1 MRAAVRAADLE
12 SPNRTV
18 EEVPVMPT
26 IRLDDDV
33 FAGLKSLAEPFV
45 DTPNSVIRRLLQER
59 GALPDGA
66 DRSATEHVG
75 LKVASAERAKPR
87 RPRAA
92 GLVPQST
99 YEQYLLHVLATQ
111 FKGRADKQ
119 EVTRA
124 VINVMDARRMLTE
137 ADRVHVATGETR
149 AENTIAWG
157 RNALK
162 ERGLISQASP
172 RGTWEL
178 TEQGL
183 KEGLEVR
190 L

>member
-1 MRAAVRAADLE
+1 
-12 SPNRTV
+12 
-18 EEVPVMPT
+18 MPT

-33 FAGLKSLAEPFV
+33 FNGLKSLAEPFT

-59 GALPDGA
+59 GAIPKDGN
-66 DRSATEHVG
+66 SAPP
-75 LKVASAERAKPR
+75 AEPTPTLTSERKTIGKPR
-87 RPRAA
+87 VA
-92 GLVPQST
+92 GLVSQAT
-99 YEQYLLHVLATQ
+99 YEKYLLHVLATQ
-111 FKGRADKQ
+111 FKGRGDKQ

-124 VINVMDARRMLTE
+124 VIKLLESRGLVGN
-137 ADRVHVATGETR
+137 ADRVHVSSGETR

-178 TEQGL
+178 TERGM
-183 KEGLEVR
+183 KEGRESAL
-190 L
+190 

>member
-1 MRAAVRAADLE
+1 
-12 SPNRTV
+12 
-18 EEVPVMPT
+18 MPT

-33 FAGLKSLAEPFV
+33 FAGLKALAEPFV

-59 GALPDGA
+59 GAIPDGA
-66 DRSATEHVG
+66 ERSSSDPSEPEATRRESTG
-75 LKVASAERAKPR
+75 PR
-87 RPRAA
+87 RPRAS
-92 GLVPQST
+92 GMVSQST

-111 FKGRADKQ
+111 FKGCGDKQ

-124 VINVMDARRMLTE
+124 VIKLMDSKGMLSDI
-137 ADRVHVATGETR
+137 DRVHVSTGETR

-162 ERGLISQASP
+162 QRGLISQASP

-178 TEQGL
+178 TERGM
-183 KEGLEVR
+183 KEGMSATP
-190 L
+190 

>member
-1 MRAAVRAADLE
+1 MASYAFSFSHEAAKREPSAACAVRLHGA
-12 SPNRTV
+12 
-18 EEVPVMPT
+18 
-26 IRLDDDV
+26 
-33 FAGLKSLAEPFV
+33 

-59 GALPDGA
+59 GALPGRAHRA
-66 DRSATEHVG
+66 DSLSTEPKATRPESA
-75 LKVASAERAKPR
+75 SPR
-87 RPRAA
+87 RPRAS

-111 FKGRADKQ
+111 FKGRGDKQ

-124 VINVMDARRMLTE
+124 VIKLLDSRGMLTE
-137 ADRVHVATGETR
+137 ADRVHVSTGETR

-162 ERGLISQASP
+162 ERGWISQASP

-178 TEQGL
+178 TEAGMR
-183 KEGLEVR
+183 EGLESR